1 MRNQVIKPI
10 ATALWLLKN
19 TKLTFGQIA
28 SFCSISEVEVTAM
41 ADGFE
46 KAYLEP
52 NNPIKLGQLTIE
64 EIKKCEQ
71 NPNAPLKLSGLPVFN
86 DIDIKVSKKVYTPIS
101 KRKDKINT
109 ALYLVEHY
117 PGLTV
122 AQIVKLTGST
132 KKAVE
137 SIKDKTYN
145 NLEDYTAKDPVSLG
159 VCSQLQLNEEIA
171 KIKKEPETKKKQEE
185 DDRD

>member
-1 MRNQVIKPI
+1 
-10 ATALWLLKN
+10 
-19 TKLTFGQIA
+19 
-28 SFCSISEVEVTAM
+28 M

-64 EIKKCEQ
+64 EIEKCEQ
-71 NPNAPLKLSGLPVFN
+71 NPNAPLKLSSLPISS

-101 KRKDKINT
+101 KRKDKING
-109 ALYLVEHY
+109 ALYLVEHF

-122 AQIVKLTGST
+122 AQIIKLTGST

-137 SIKDKTYN
+137 AIKDRTYN
-145 NLEDYTAKDPVSLG
+145 NLEDYTPKDPIYLG
-159 VCSQLQLNEEIA
+159 LCSQLQLNEEVA
-171 KIKKEPETKKKQEE
+171 KIKKEPETKKKHEE